1 MVEVVFDILVIFLL
15 VLLNGFFAM
24 SEIAIVSLRRT
35 RFQQLAEEGDARAK
49 TVLQL
54 TGDPPKFLSTVQTGI
69 TLIGVILGAFGG
81 ATIAERL
88 SAALSAVAIL
98 EPYAR
103 VLGVSIVVLAI
114 TFLSIVVGELVP
126 KQIGLLN
133 AERIALS
140 VARIMKLLSTVLSP
154 VVRVFSATSRAIMK
168 LFGLPLSRPQLVSEE
183 EIKVM
188 IDQGIEHGMFA
199 EEERDMIEGVF
210 SLGDKRVNDLMTIRS
225 DIQWLDVEDTLEERD
240 RRIKESGHSRFP
252 VCRGGLDTVL
262 GVVRAKEI
270 LNCYLSQE
278 SCDVADFITPAIY
291 VPENALALKALESLK
306 SARRHMALVVDE
318 YGVIQGLITVND
330 IFEAVVGDIPST
342 GDSEEPMA
350 VKRADGS
357 WLLDGLLP
365 LDRFKEIFEL
375 GELPEEGSYQT
386 LGGFIMMQ
394 LGRIP
399 SPADIVDWG
408 PLRLEVVDM
417 DGNRVEK
424 ALALLRKETDASS
437 AGGKGD

>member
-1 MVEVVFDILVIFLL
+1 MTGIIFELLVIFFL
-15 VLLNGFFAM
+15 VLINGFFAM

-35 RFQQLAEEGDARAK
+35 RFQQLAEEGDSRAG

-54 TGDPPKFLSTVQTGI
+54 TADPPRFLSTVQTGI
-69 TLIGVILGAFGG
+69 TLIGIVMGAFGG
-81 ATIAERL
+81 TRIAGRLAAAIAMVPLLQAYAGVL
-88 SAALSAVAIL
+88 SALVVILS
-98 EPYAR
+98 
-103 VLGVSIVVLAI
+103 I
-114 TFLSIVVGELVP
+114 TFLSIVVGEIVP

-140 VARIMKLLSTVLSP
+140 VARTMRFLSIILSP
-154 VVRVFSATSRAIMK
+154 VVRIFSATSRAVMK
-168 LFGLPLSRPQLVSEE
+168 IFGLPMSRPQVVSEE

-210 SLGDKRVNDLMTIRS
+210 SLGDKRVNELMTTRT

-240 RRIKESGHSRFP
+240 LRIKKSGHSRFP

-262 GVVRAKEI
+262 GIVRAKEI
-270 LNCYLSQE
+270 LNCYLSRE
-278 SCDVADFITPAIY
+278 SCDVADFMTPALY

-306 SARRHMALVVDE
+306 AARRHMALAVDE
-318 YGVIQGLITVND
+318 YGVVQGLITVND
-330 IFEAVVGDIPST
+330 ILGTVVGDFPSA

-375 GELPEEGSYQT
+375 GELPVEGTYQT
-386 LGGFIMMQ
+386 LGGFIMAQ

-399 SPADIVDWG
+399 SPADFVDWG
-408 PLRLEVVDM
+408 PLRMEVVDM

-424 ALALLRKETDASS
+424 VLVLPKKQDDAPL
-437 AGGKGD
+437 AGGREN